1 MKKRTG
7 LSKTQATRY
16 GALIAVMCGR
26 KPYQYIL
33 DRLIESEFIIIHE
46 NSNSQEVIIT
56 EKGSK
61 ELARLTRLSGLP
73 PLKDLD
79 PLV

>member
-56 EKGSK
+56 EKGSN
-61 ELARLTRLSGLP
+61 EFDMLTRLA
-73 PLKDLD
+73 
-79 PLV
+79 

>member
-56 EKGSK
+56 EKGSN
-61 ELARLTRLSGLP
+61 EFDRLTRLAGLP
-73 PLKDLD
+73 PLKDLV